1 MLNDLHSSG
10 FTIEKEIS
18 SIIDFSESLD
28 HIIIDS
34 GILFIK
40 IKYFNKQNKAIRQR
54 VFSSKE
60 SIHDLFKKQGLIKL
74 ISENDTIQ
82 VFITGKLSEIARTVL
97 GRGEIILPSAAL
109 WSALRFKISQTKN
122 IKSMAVIDLSASGY
136 VIIGVDEKG
145 ELKDDLLIVNPRC
158 GAGSGVN
165 LDRILQK
172 LNIAHADVDVL
183 LKDYLGE
190 HGQEKRKTVNVRAD
204 RCGVFSSSA
213 TISDKNQGIP
223 IPFALAVTLKSEVV
237 KVCKKVPTEFQKVFL
252 TGGIFSWQYAR
263 DCAWDYLNSIGVYE
277 IEFDKNQTM
286 IFEGIGYLVRKI
298 DRTNFL
304 AEERRLIKPKKQEEY
319 PGFKTLK
326 KSFEEQNLY
335 LRLESLPMD
344 KTLIQSSENNPV
356 HIGLDV
362 GSTMA
367 KIVITDSETDEVLF
381 LNSYSNSGDTIET
394 IKYIFADIKSQ
405 HISHMAVEQIGI
417 TGSARY
423 QVQQALQQVYPS
435 LLNRVSVL
443 VENYAHAYGSM
454 EYVHEHLAYLQGLGI
469 DDINKDFCVLV
480 DIGGEDTKLS
490 TISIKNEDLFDNVMN
505 IKCSA
510 GTGSLIDALQPLLGL
525 EDISKACME
534 AFEAPKSYSIEATCA
549 VFLMESARKLQSQGY
564 PKDEI
569 LASANWAIVENMA
582 KTMWAQLEIPKNAV
596 VLLHGQTMLSEP
608 LPLAITHHIQKFVGS
623 PMYNL
628 VPPHPGHR
636 ACFGLIK
643 QLKQSRMDGHEPCLL
658 DEFITRTFNKK
669 IIQCRG
675 IVCGDSEARCNRTLL
690 SGLGHDGKK
699 FSFSLGGCT
708 TVNEFLS
715 KKNHKNT
722 VLKTEDTYKNIWTFI
737 DNKHPR
743 SDDPRRLVIPRSFIV
758 SEWAY
763 YFSQIFEL
771 LGIPV
776 HVDNIQETDVNSAQ
790 QFFNIDTCAPQIGA
804 VGQYQRL
811 AKEPHGIIL
820 VPQIEFVPTNNKSKG
835 RTCTVNQG
843 GVLVSE
849 SLAKVKN
856 PLANFHLFIMDFSS
870 LDAKQ
875 HAKQLKKQLTMV
887 FDFYHVHPTFEELTA
902 IVKKAMSRN
911 STLKRDVVDYAAEL
925 AEAALKQGKE
935 IAVVIGR
942 EYILNPGIYDS
953 HVGRLLSDKGIAA
966 LPSYVFEMDLEEDY
980 NHIYWKNPH
989 HILTLIEAIAEKK
1002 LHKKI
1007 KNLRLG
1013 NVFHSVETEN
1023 SKQLV
1028 PAVLVS
1034 TFCCGPDSMIIPF
1047 VSEIMKKR
1055 PFLFIQSDAAIK
1067 ELAHLENRVNTH
1079 VKQLEQ
1085 GLHEGL
1091 VKIPGE
1097 KLEIKIM
1104 QDLSQTDSIDIEKD
1118 ALYIPTLSDNRFV
1131 TSVLRA
1137 GGITCIDN
1145 YNDKDYDL
1153 SDTIKKGRKFVGDSV
1168 CAPMAG
1174 IYGDIL
1180 NALEDFKQK
1189 KANHDPQVEGKERVL
1204 FFNYKGTGPCRQG
1217 QYMES
1222 HMLHSNK
1229 MNHCDGSCSCNES
1242 KEKNNYLQYLIVDER
1257 KGLNIGTQDWVLLRG
1272 IQGFILQ
1279 GLLHSMLFKAGA
1291 ACSDYETFQ
1300 QMEKEYYQLKTQ
1312 IFDILENKLTPGK
1325 KAEKTVDYFGAIP
1338 LLGVAVKYVCYKGYS
1353 RDLQKALADFS
1364 KKWIK
1369 PKQETASHRM
1379 KIKISG
1385 ETYMRIS
1392 QSEDIFKH
1400 LLMKV
1405 GFNRF
1410 ELDYEPGWSFFE
1422 LALAYEWLCYEADAN
1437 LTRKGFIRNVRQRK
1451 TKKLFRNTKKLTTF
1465 FRIKGFYYLLRQVMA
1480 GPLYHSAGVPLPI
1493 SMLKVMK
1500 TAKQLIPTL
1509 RPEGELNSYVGDAIL
1524 NQRKGA
1530 DLILNVAPEACMVS
1544 AMGEL
1549 LTPCILNESRNKTGR
1564 IQHLFSS
1571 DGTINED
1578 ILTIALLKSMGP
1590 ENYYNGIT
1598 GCTLNNTDK
1607 ALNK

>member
-1 MLNDLHSSG
+1 MLNYLDSSE
-10 FTIEKEIS
+10 FTLGNNIDSILDFTESIE
-18 SIIDFSESLD
+18 
-28 HIIIDS
+28 HIIIDA

-40 IKYFNKQNKAIRQR
+40 IKFFDKQNKTIRHG

-60 SIHDLFKKQGLIKL
+60 SLYDIFKNQGIITLL
-74 ISENDTIQ
+74 SENKTIP
-82 VFITGKLSEIARTVL
+82 VFITGKLSEIARNVL
-97 GRGEIILPSAAL
+97 GQGEIILPSAAL
-109 WSALRFKISQTKN
+109 WSALQVKMSRAKDVD
-122 IKSMAVIDLSASGY
+122 SMAVVDLSASGY
-136 VIIGVDEKG
+136 VIIGVDKKG
-145 ELKDDLLIVNPRC
+145 ELKDDLLIVNPKC

-172 LNIAHADVDVL
+172 LNIAHEEVDVL
-183 LKDYLGE
+183 LNDYIGDS
-190 HGQEKRKTVNVRAD
+190 GSEKRKTVNVRAD

-223 IPFALAVTLKSEVV
+223 IDFALAVTLKSEVV
-237 KVCKKVPTEFQKVFL
+237 KVCQKVPAGFQKVFL
-252 TGGIFSWQYAR
+252 TGGIFAWQYAR
-263 DCAWDYLNSIGVYE
+263 DCALDYLKSIDVKE
-277 IEFDKNQTM
+277 IEYDKDQTM
-286 IFEGIGYLVRKI
+286 IFEGIGNLSQKI
-298 DRTNFL
+298 GKNNFL
-304 AEERRLIKPKKQEEY
+304 PEEKRLIKAKGLEEY

-326 KSFEEQNLY
+326 KDFQEKNLY
-335 LRLESLPMD
+335 LRHESQAVNE
-344 KTLIQSSENNPV
+344 KLIQSSDKTPV
-356 HIGLDV
+356 LLGLDV

-367 KIVITDSETDEVLF
+367 KIVITDAETDKVLF
-381 LNSYSNSGDTIET
+381 LDSYSNSGDTIET
-394 IKYIFADIKSQ
+394 IKYIFSDIKSQ
-405 HISHMAVEQIGI
+405 NISQLTIKQIGI

-423 QVQQALQQVYPS
+423 QVQQALQQVYPA
-435 LLNRVSVL
+435 LKDRVSVL

-454 EYVHEHLAYLQGLGI
+454 AYVHEHI
-469 DDINKDFCVLV
+469 DHLESHGVEDINKDFCVLV

-490 TISIKNEDLFDNVMN
+490 TISIKKEELFDNVMN

-525 EDISKACME
+525 DDIAKACNQ

-549 VFLMESARKLQSQGY
+549 VFLMESARKLQAQGY

-608 LPLAITHHIQKFVGS
+608 LPLAITYHIQKFVGDS
-623 PMYNL
+623 MYNL

-643 QLKQSRMDGHEPCLL
+643 QLKQKNIEGDELCML
-658 DEFITRTFNKK
+658 DEFIDRSFKKK

-675 IVCGDSEARCNRTLL
+675 IVCGDSEARCNRTRL
-690 SGLGHDGKK
+690 SGLGNDGEK

-715 KKNHKNT
+715 QKKQKT
-722 VLKTEDTYKNIWTFI
+722 SIQRTEDTYKSIWTFI

-743 SDDPRRLVIPRSFIV
+743 SDDPNRLVIPRSFIV

-763 YFSQIFEL
+763 YFSQIFKQ

-776 HVDNIQETDVNSAQ
+776 HVDNIQDIDVNSAQ

-811 AKEPHGIIL
+811 AKEAHGIIL
-820 VPQIEFVPTNNKSKG
+820 APQIEFVPTNNKSKG

-849 SLAKVKN
+849 NLAIVKN
-856 PLANFHLFIMDFSS
+856 PDANFHLFNMDVSS
-870 LDAKQ
+870 LAPKQ
-875 HAKQLKKQLTMV
+875 HAKQIKKQLKKV
-887 FDFYHVHPTFEELTA
+887 FDFYNVNPTFQELTT
-902 IVKKAMSRN
+902 IVTTAMAENAKLKKE
-911 STLKRDVVDYAAEL
+911 VVDYAAEL
-925 AEAALKQGKE
+925 AEAALDEGRE

-942 EYILNPGIYDS
+942 EYILNPGMYDS
-953 HVGRLLSDKGIAA
+953 HVGRLLNDKGIAA
-966 LPSYVFEMDLEEDY
+966 LPSYVFDMDLEDHY
-980 NHIYWKNPH
+980 NYVYWKNPH

-1002 LHKKI
+1002 LHNKVI
-1007 KNLRLG
+1007 NPRLAK
-1013 NVFHSVETEN
+1013 VFHTIETKD
-1023 SKQLV
+1023 SKQLI

-1047 VSEIMKKR
+1047 ISEIMKQR

-1085 GLHEGL
+1085 GLHDDL
-1091 VKIPGE
+1091 INIPGE

-1104 QDLSQTDSIDIEKD
+1104 QDLNQTDSIDIEKD
-1118 ALYIPTLSDNRFV
+1118 ALYIPTLADNSFA
-1131 TSVLRA
+1131 TSVLRSA
-1137 GGITCIDN
+1137 GITCIEN
-1145 YNDKDYDL
+1145 YNENDYDL
-1153 SDTIKKGRKFVGDSV
+1153 SEIIKKGRKVVGDSV

-1180 NALEDFKQK
+1180 NAVDDFKQK
-1189 KANHDPQVEGKERVL
+1189 KANNDPQVEGKERVL

-1217 QYMES
+1217 QYQES
-1222 HMLHSNK
+1222 HMLYSNK
-1229 MNHCDGSCSCNES
+1229 MNSCDAKCSCNDP
-1242 KEKNNYLQYLIVDER
+1242 KQNNYLQYLIADER

-1272 IQGFILQ
+1272 IQSFILQ
-1279 GLLHSMLFKAGA
+1279 GVLHSMLFKAGTC
-1291 ACSDYETFQ
+1291 CSDYENFQ
-1300 QMEKEYYQLKTQ
+1300 EMEQDYRQLKTELN
-1312 IFDILENKLTPGK
+1312 DILENKLTPGE
-1325 KAEKTVDYFGAIP
+1325 KAEKTAKYLGAIP
-1338 LLGVAVKYVCYKGYS
+1338 ILGIAIKYVCYKGYS
-1353 RDLQKALADFS
+1353 TDLQKAINRFS
-1364 KKWIK
+1364 AKWIIPFQAK
-1369 PKQETASHRM
+1369 RSGRM
-1379 KIKISG
+1379 KVQISG
-1385 ETYMRIS
+1385 ETYMRVT

-1410 ELDYEPGWSFFE
+1410 ELDYEPGWSFFD
-1422 LALAYEWLCYEADAN
+1422 LALAYEWLCYDEDAN
-1437 LTRKGFIRNVRQRK
+1437 LSKKGFIRNLRK
-1451 TKKLFRNTKKLTTF
+1451 LEIIKLIKNAKKFKTF
-1465 FRIKGFYYLLRQVMA
+1465 LQIKGFYFLLRNIMA
-1480 GPLYHSAGVPLPI
+1480 GPLYKSAGLSLPT

-1500 TAKQLIPTL
+1500 IAKKLIPTL
-1509 RPEGELNSYVGDAIL
+1509 RPEGELNSYVGEAIH
-1524 NQRKGA
+1524 NQKDGV

-1549 LTPCILNESRNKTGR
+1549 LTPGILNESKNNNSR

-1590 ENYYNGIT
+1590 EKYYKQKS
-1598 GCTLNNTDK
+1598 L
-1607 ALNK
+1607 